1 MPTANG
7 QNSNAKARP
16 AAGETLN
23 NNAPGKGNMPERAS
37 MKVSRRRIHG
47 MALGAAALPFVTATA
62 WGEAYPTHP
71 VRLIVGFPAGSGPD
85 IVGRIV
91 AQTVGEKLG
100 QSVVVENRPG
110 AGSNLATADVAHAPP
125 DGYML
130 MLLTTANVINATL
143 YTNLSYDLLRDIV
156 PVASID
162 NEPFVFEV
170 TPSFPAK
177 TLAEFIAYA
186 KANPGKVTMASAGIG
201 SAPHIF
207 GEMFQKMA
215 GVQLAHVPYRGN
227 PIPDVISGQVDCF
240 IGPVQSALEFVRTG
254 KLRALGLTTTQ
265 KFDGLPDVA
274 PIAGVLPGY
283 EASGW
288 LGIGAPKGT
297 PADVIALLNKAV
309 NETIV
314 DPAVK
319 ARLNSLGDT
328 TAPKTSAD
336 FGLLMK
342 SDVEKWAKVIQSAN
356 IKIEQ

>member
-1 MPTANG
+1 MPG
-7 QNSNAKARP
+7 RARM
-16 AAGETLN
+16 TF
-23 NNAPGKGNMPERAS
+23 
-37 MKVSRRRIHG
+37 SRRHIHR
-47 MALGAAALPFVTATA
+47 MVLGTAALPFITATA
-62 WGEAYPTHP
+62 WAEAYPTHP

-91 AQTVGEKLG
+91 AQTLGEKLG

-130 MLLTTANVINATL
+130 MMLTTANVINATL
-143 YTNLSYDLLRDIV
+143 YQNLSYDLLRDIV

-177 TLAEFIAYA
+177 TLPEFIAYA
-186 KANPGKVTMASAGIG
+186 KANPSKVTMASAGIG

-207 GEMFQKMA
+207 GEMFQRMA
-215 GVQLAHVPYRGN
+215 GIQLAHVPYRGN
-227 PIPDVISGQVDCF
+227 PLPDVISGQVDCF

-254 KLRALGLTTTQ
+254 KLRALGLTTAQ
-265 KFDGLPDVA
+265 KFDGLPDVP
-274 PIAGVLPGY
+274 PIADVLPGY

-319 ARLNSLGDT
+319 GRLNSLGDT
-328 TAPKTSAD
+328 VTPKTSAD

-356 IKIEQ
+356 IKLEQ

>member
-1 MPTANG
+1 MPG
-7 QNSNAKARP
+7 RCI
-16 AAGETLN
+16 
-23 NNAPGKGNMPERAS
+23 
-37 MKVSRRRIHG
+37 MKFSRRRIRR
-47 MALGAAALPFVTATA
+47 MVFGAATLPLFAGLA
-62 WGEAYPTHP
+62 WGDAYPTHP

-85 IVGRIV
+85 IVGRIL

-125 DGYML
+125 DGHML

-143 YTNLSYDLLRDIV
+143 YQNLSYDLLRDIV

-177 TLAEFIAYA
+177 TLPEFIAYA

-201 SAPHIF
+201 SAPHVF
-207 GEMFQKMA
+207 GEMFQRMA
-215 GVQLAHVPYRGN
+215 GIQLAHVPYRGN
-227 PIPDVISGQVDCF
+227 PMPDVISGQVDCF

-254 KLRALGLTTTQ
+254 KLRALGLTTMQ
-265 KFDGLPDVA
+265 KFDGLPDVP
-274 PIAGVLPGY
+274 PIADVLPGY

-297 PADVIALLNKAV
+297 PADVIALLKKHV
-309 NETIV
+309 HQTIV
-314 DPAVK
+314 ESAVK
-319 ARLNSLGDT
+319 ARLTRLGDT